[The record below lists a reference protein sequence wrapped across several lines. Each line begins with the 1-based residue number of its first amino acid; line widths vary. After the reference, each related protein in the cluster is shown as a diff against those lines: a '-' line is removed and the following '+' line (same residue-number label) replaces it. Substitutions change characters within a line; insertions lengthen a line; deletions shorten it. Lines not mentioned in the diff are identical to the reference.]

1 MSTLQLRLKNCLQT
15 ILELEP
21 DLRSGR
27 WGRCF
32 DAELRTLRQ
41 YLRQVDQMD
50 LAEDDVRRL
59 ETATTTLLAELRR
72 TRRCPPRNGRIL
84 Q

>member
-21 DLRSGR
+21 DMRSGR
-27 WGRCF
+27 WGRSF

>member
-1 MSTLQLRLKNCLQT
+1 MSTLQLRLK
-15 ILELEP
+15 
-21 DLRSGR
+21 
-27 WGRCF
+27 
-32 DAELRTLRQ
+32 TLRQ